1 MSLDGQV
8 DVVVIGFG
16 VAGAAAA
23 LAAADTGA
31 RVLALEQRSL
41 VRKHWRGTSPR
52 ARSRSALRFA
62 ALAAGVQVRPLS
74 RAHELLMDADNVRGV
89 GYAALPER
97 GSTSVVYRWL
107 DQLSDRATHSGVPSL
122 ARIADRIW
130 QSAFMVGEIACASV
144 ILALDPRHWDF
155 VGPAMWTASRSAK
168 APETVST
175 AAPMRHLRLVAPEE
189 GKVGPTPE
197 LSVRLWCAQS
207 EAGVPTPGQRREL
220 RVDEETGAVLIGD
233 GVPVLGLYSAMP
245 TEGEGRGCG
254 LALTAGT
261 RAGRR
266 AADSTVDAW
275 RYRFARE
282 EEQSVTGR

>member
-23 LAAADTGA
+23 LAAAGTGA
-31 RVLALEQRSL
+31 RVLALEQRGL
-41 VRKHWRGTSPR
+41 VRKDWRGPSPR
-52 ARSRSALRFA
+52 VRSRSALRSA

-89 GYAALPER
+89 GYAALPEQ

-107 DQLSDRATHSGVPSL
+107 DQLGHRATHSGARSL
-122 ARIADRIW
+122 ARMADRIW

-155 VGPAMWTASRSAK
+155 VGPAMWTASRSVK
-168 APETVST
+168 APKTMPT
-175 AAPMRHLRLVAPEE
+175 AAPTRHLRLVAPEE
-189 GKVGPTPE
+189 GEVDPTPE
-197 LSVRLWCAQS
+197 LSARLWCAQS
-207 EAGVPTPGQRREL
+207 EAVVPTPGQRREL

-233 GVPVLGLYSAMP
+233 GAPVPGLYSAMP
-245 TEGEGRGCG
+245 TEGGGRDCG
-254 LALTAGT
+254 LALAAGT
-261 RAGRR
+261 QAGRQ
-266 AADSTVDAW
+266 AADSTVDAL
-275 RYRFARE
+275 RCRFAHGE
-282 EEQSVTGR
+282 GQSVNGR